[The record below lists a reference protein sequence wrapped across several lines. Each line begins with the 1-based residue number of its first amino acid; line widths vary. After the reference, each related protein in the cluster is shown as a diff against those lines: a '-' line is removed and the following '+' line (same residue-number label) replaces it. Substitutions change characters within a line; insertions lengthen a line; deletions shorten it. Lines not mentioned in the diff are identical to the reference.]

1 MEVQQSIPS
10 DTGNGQR
17 HGFVCRGQ
25 GSSYSLSDQLA
36 SNSAAVGMVSIL
48 FSTLSSVPGAR
59 VCSINIY

>member
-1 MEVQQSIPS
+1 MEVQQSIPW

-17 HGFVCRGQ
+17 LGVACRGQ

-36 SNSAAVGMVSIL
+36 SDSAAVGMVSIL
-48 FSTLSSVPGAR
+48 FSALSSVPGAR